1 MEVPKCAAVEEATK
15 SLMDLSERQQVLL
28 EPVKFF
34 LQDDECPFEIVPND
48 HTAVA
53 VYKQFEDQWKDEF
66 QVKYGNIPAATQF
79 KAQITAIDGIHY
91 LAGQNNRRTGPWS
104 GQKNPYVGVRL
115 KTQPAVAPAVAAA
128 AAAAARAGG
137 Q

>member
-1 MEVPKCAAVEEATK
+1 MTVPLSATSGGSVWARECCGAAQLASKLPSHNAFHGGIQTK
-15 SLMDLSERQQVLL
+15 T
-28 EPVKFF
+28 
-34 LQDDECPFEIVPND
+34 C
-48 HTAVA
+48 VA
-53 VYKQFEDQWKDEF
+53 VYKQFEDHWKDEF

-91 LAGQNNRRTGPWS
+91 LAGQNNRRTGPWT

-115 KTQPAVAPAVAAA
+115 KTQPTVAPAAAAA